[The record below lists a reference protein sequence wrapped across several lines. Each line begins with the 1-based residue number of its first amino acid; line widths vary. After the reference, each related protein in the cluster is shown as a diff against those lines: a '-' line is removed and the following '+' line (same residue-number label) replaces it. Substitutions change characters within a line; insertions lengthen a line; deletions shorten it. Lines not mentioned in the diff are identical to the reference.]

1 MSSSEVSFDYNTQ
14 RPRLIIP
21 EYGRNVQRMVEHCM
35 GIEDRE
41 TRTRSAHAIIQV
53 IGRLNPQLRGSE
65 NMDRMLW
72 DHLYIMSE
80 FKLDVDGP
88 YPKPTPEELDTK
100 PEKVR
105 YPKQEIRYGHY
116 GKLAERTIEA
126 CAAMAEGPEKE
137 AATLQVANLMKRQFL
152 AWNRDSVGDGV
163 IIKDLAELSKGKLR
177 LKPEQQLA
185 STDALLNTQRQGP
198 RNEVDLRRQ
207 RYADQNHG
215 GGGGGGGK
223 KRHRNRNK
231 KKRY

>member
-1 MSSSEVSFDYNTQ
+1 MPSPEVLFDYNTQ

-41 TRTRSAHAIIQV
+41 TRTRNAHAIIQV

-65 NMDRMLW
+65 NADRTLW
-72 DHLYIMSE
+72 DHLYVMSE

-88 YPKPTPEELDTK
+88 YPKPAPEDLISK
-100 PEKVR
+100 PEKVN
-105 YPKQEIRYGHY
+105 YPKQDIRYGHY
-116 GKLAERTIEA
+116 GKLVERTIAA
-126 CAAMAEGPEKE
+126 CCAMTDGPEKE
-137 AATLQVANLMKRQFL
+137 AAIVQVANLMKRQFL

-163 IIKDLAELSKGKLR
+163 IIKDLVELSGGKLR
-177 LKPEQQLA
+177 LKPDQQLA
-185 STDALLNTQRQGP
+185 STDALLHTQRQGP
-198 RNEVDLRRQ
+198 RNEVDFRKQ
-207 RYADQNHG
+207 RYADQNQ
-215 GGGGGGGK
+215 GGGGGK